1 MKMYEDPIKVVTF
14 ILKITED
21 QKKYLILLEFS
32 NDNDGRKKNSLR
44 LKIRNISENLPFIR

>member
-21 QKKYLILLEFS
+21 QKKYLILLKFS
-32 NDNDGRKKNSLR
+32 NGNDGPKKNQ
-44 LKIRNISENLPFIR
+44 KYQ

>member
-21 QKKYLILLEFS
+21 QKKYLILLKFS
-32 NDNDGRKKNSLR
+32 NCSDGSKKTSLR

>member
-21 QKKYLILLEFS
+21 QKKYLILLKFS
-32 NDNDGRKKNSLR
+32 NGNDGSKKNLF
-44 LKIRNISENLPFIR
+44 ET